1 MNQHH
6 KTIPRPL
13 RNLCLYVCTFVS
25 MHVCMHAYVCICVYV
40 YAYIQ
45 CVSIQRGRER
55 QRGRDGCTAYTLT
68 SLSLLGRL
76 GGFLGR
82 NCRLFVR
89 CQNKKSGDTTTCTN
103 RNRMRSKPGHKNA
116 HQHQDV
122 LASSLLVTL
131 SRPKSAFPQGNLDF
145 KVARQRVHCS
155 HTRPILPKPRPPKL
169 KTDSCCQPK
178 SQRYMREKQPP
189 AASRLQSARAQICC
203 PVSPQSQPLIQSLNP
218 QLPPCSPGGL
228 PKP

>member
-1 MNQHH
+1 MYAC
-6 KTIPRPL
+6 I
-13 RNLCLYVCTFVS
+13 CMYMCVC
-25 MHVCMHAYVCICVYV
+25 VCIYTVCVYTE
-40 YAYIQ
+40 
-45 CVSIQRGRER
+45 RER
-55 QRGRDGCTAYTLT
+55 ETERKIRMHSTRPHQSFPPWPPWRLSWPQLPPFCALQTTKRGHDD
-68 SLSLLGRL
+68 
-76 GGFLGR
+76 
-82 NCRLFVR
+82 V
-89 CQNKKSGDTTTCTN
+89 
-103 RNRMRSKPGHKNA
+103 HKQKQDA
-116 HQHQDV
+116 IETGTQERTPTPDV

-131 SRPKSAFPQGNLDF
+131 SRPKSAFPHGNLDF

-155 HTRPILPKPRPPKL
+155 HTRPTLPNPRPPML

-218 QLPPCSPGGL
+218 PLPPRSPGGL